1 MLAVFFVGVESVSS
15 VCFSE
20 ILASVLHFVV
30 VLILSLLMTWDKI
43 CIVEIFWV
51 VMTLVLEHR

>member
-1 MLAVFFVGVESVSS
+1 MFFVGVESVSS

-20 ILASVLHFVV
+20 ILAAVLHSVV